1 MSIKVLI
8 ADDSGVMR
16 KIIVRATKAAG
27 VEDITEAV
35 DGVDALK
42 KFQEGAFDLVL
53 TDWNMPNKSGLE
65 VIQEIRAAGSKVPI
79 IMVTT
84 EGEKANVLQAIQ
96 AGVSDYLTKPF
107 EAADLAAK
115 IDKFVPV

>member
-1 MSIKVLI
+1 MSLKTLI

-16 KIIVRATKAAG
+16 KIIVRAANSAG
-27 VEDITEAV
+27 ITDIAEAV
-35 DGVDALK
+35 DGADAINQ
-42 KFQEGAFDLVL
+42 FANDQFDLVI

-65 VIQEIRAAGSKVPI
+65 VIQEIRAQGSKVPI

-107 EAADLAAK
+107 EAADLSAK
-115 IDKFVPV
+115 IDKFAPA

>member
-16 KIIVRATKAAG
+16 KIIVRAAKSSG
-27 VEDITEAV
+27 VDEIVEAV
-35 DGVDALK
+35 DGADALA
-42 KFQEGAFDLVL
+42 KFEQEAFDLVL
-53 TDWNMPNKSGLE
+53 TDWNMPNKSGLD
-65 VIQEIRAAGSKVPI
+65 VIQEIRGKGSNVPI

-84 EGEKANVLQAIQ
+84 EGEKGNVLQAIE

-107 EAADLAAK
+107 EAADLSAK

>member
-27 VEDITEAV
+27 IDDITEAV
-35 DGVDALK
+35 DGADALG
-42 KFQEGAFDLVL
+42 KFGEESFDLVL

-65 VIQEIRAAGSKVPI
+65 VIQGIRATGSKVPV

-84 EGEKANVLQAIQ
+84 EGEKGNVIQAIE
-96 AGVSDYLTKPF
+96 AGVNDYLTKPF
-107 EAADLAAK
+107 EATALSEKIEKLAL
-115 IDKFVPV
+115 V